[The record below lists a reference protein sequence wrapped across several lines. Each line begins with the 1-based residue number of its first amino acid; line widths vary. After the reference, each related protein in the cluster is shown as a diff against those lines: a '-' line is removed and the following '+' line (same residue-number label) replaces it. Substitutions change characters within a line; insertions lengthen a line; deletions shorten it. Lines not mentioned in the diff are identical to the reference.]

1 MGLQGFKQD
10 LRGRRMPGDTW
21 TKVGS
26 LYRRSLMEAIINN
39 HHKRA
44 LLLHCRDQP
53 SSVPERLQVLW
64 LLTKTPY
71 GAKCGRKQ
79 THKQHRLVVARQGR
93 FRERNGLE
101 LGASG

>member
-1 MGLQGFKQD
+1 
-10 LRGRRMPGDTW
+10 MPGDTW

-53 SSVPERLQVLW
+53 SSVQEGLQVLG
-64 LLTKTPY
+64 LRTKPPY
-71 GAKCGRKQ
+71 GAKWGRKQ
-79 THKQHRLVVARQGR
+79 THKQNRLVVARGGR
-93 FRERNGLE
+93 GRERNGLE